1 VVYAQK
7 EVKFLYG
14 FDADPSGRETRNVI
28 GFDQIILCNCIRL
41 LNEEKASLHL
51 KLYLR
56 LRNSR
61 DQTMVTLL
69 STIAVSTPCR
79 NKQIDVKA
87 IAVSNGNIEYPVANV
102 VRPDQTDDSNCG

>member
-69 STIAVSTPCR
+69 STIAVITSPYR
-79 NKQIDVKA
+79 NKLKHVEA
-87 IAVSNGNIEYPVANV
+87 IAVSDRNIAN
-102 VRPDQTDDSNCG
+102 